1 MGRRTWTQDRAFGFV
16 KQSGSGPD
24 TFFQI
29 SGTVRHE
36 VNPADMMTKPL
47 SVQEMRRHMEEV
59 GANVSGGE

>member
-1 MGRRTWTQDRAFGFV
+1 MGRRTWTQDRAFGSV

-36 VNPADMMTKPL
+36 VNPADMMVEHQLEADP
-47 SVQEMRRHMEEV
+47 R
-59 GANVSGGE
+59 